1 MQHFIPGWTSS
12 FHWTAQCSRFTK
24 TLNSHITA
32 GFVTYIH
39 TSTSRNAFTFMPDA
53 TNDPVDVTWEPNV
66 RRYTCSPLFYGKVSE
81 CNHPYD
87 LPGRSERLIFWTL
100 LEVKP
105 ILRSRVSL
113 ITLYI
118 WTPFVHGKTKHLLF
132 SVLLLPPFSFH
143 SPAEPSSLEA
153 YSFGTENDSSTAE
166 GAQPCLFTARSI
178 CGQG

>member
-12 FHWTAQCSRFTK
+12 IHWTAQCSRFTK

-32 GFVTYIH
+32 GFVTHIH
-39 TSTSRNAFTFMPDA
+39 IKECFHFHARCYQWPSGCHTGAQCEEIYLFA
-53 TNDPVDVTWEPNV
+53 LVLWESEG
-66 RRYTCSPLFYGKVSE
+66 TE
-81 CNHPYD
+81 CNHPHD

-113 ITLYI
+113 ISLYI

-143 SPAEPSSLEA
+143 SPAEPSSLLGT
-153 YSFGTENDSSTAE
+153 YSFGTENNSSTAE
-166 GAQPCLFTARSI
+166 GAQPCLFAARSI